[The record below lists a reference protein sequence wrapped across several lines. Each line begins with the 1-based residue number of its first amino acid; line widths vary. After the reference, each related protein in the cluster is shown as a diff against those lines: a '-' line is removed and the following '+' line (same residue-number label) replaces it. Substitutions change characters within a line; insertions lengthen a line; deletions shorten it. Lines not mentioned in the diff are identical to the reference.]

1 MDTDSFVIYIKTD
14 DIYKDLAEDVE
25 TSFNTSH
32 YELDR
37 PFPKRKKKKMI
48 RLIKDKLGEKIMKKL
63 VGLIAK
69 IYSYLIDV
77 NTEDKKVCHKK
88 KP

>member
-1 MDTDSFVIYIKTD
+1 MDTDSFIIYIKTD
-14 DIYKDLAEDVE
+14 GIYKDLAEDVE
-25 TSFNTSH
+25 TSLDTSH

-37 PFPKRKKKKMI
+37 PFPKRKKKKII
-48 RLIKDKLGEKIMKKL
+48 RLMKDELGEKIMKKL

-77 NTEDKKVCHKK
+77 NTEDKKACHKK
-88 KP
+88 EP